1 MREGTPCADLLLCR
15 PPRAERF
22 KRAVREYKWAEA
34 RNLAATAE
42 EMHDVS
48 LSVARVAQMEALL
61 SRKAYPAARQ
71 YSITTD
77 EIARI
82 DALEGK

>member
-1 MREGTPCADLLLCR
+1 MRR
-15 PPRAERF
+15 PAAVPAAARQRF

-34 RNLAATAE
+34 RDLAATAE

-48 LSVARVAQMEALL
+48 LSVARGADGNAAQPQGV
-61 SRKAYPAARQ
+61 PAARQ